1 MKRIRLLTLALC
13 AAFGASAHAQQS
25 ITVRGTVKFTD
36 PGFKVQVFQR
46 DGTSRKVLAETTVN
60 DDHTYVLQVP
70 VEKPCAATLDCGRWQ
85 SVDVW
90 LEDENL
96 DVDFRGKD
104 TARVIIKNPPYVH
117 IKGGR
122 NNELMNIVNF
132 EAYRNYQSM
141 IAVSQSVYRAEI
153 GDEKKKSQLSM
164 SLYDASAANYRAH
177 MAWLIEHY
185 SDRNSVMVPIAQAGD
200 ENKDLVEKA
209 LKNIESRSAVSKQ
222 LVADYRAKVAA
233 KKEATERMRVGN
245 PAPDFAF
252 QNTKGKSVSLNKY
265 KGKVLVLDFWASWC
279 GPCRKEIPNMKK
291 FYAEYK
297 GKGVEF
303 LSVSID
309 AKKEAWTK
317 ALGEEQMP
325 WQQGWTTD
333 AGKVAMD
340 LYQFGGI
347 PFILVIDKDGNIYRK
362 SVRGEGIKTAIDD
375 ALAGKPATEPKQ
387 GKAMMMGAAM

>member
-1 MKRIRLLTLALC
+1 MRKISILTVMLC
-13 AAFGASAHAQQS
+13 ASIGVWAQGQRS
-25 ITVRGTVKFTD
+25 ITVKGTVKFID
-36 PGFKVQVFQR
+36 PGFKVSVFQR
-46 DGTSRKVLAETTVN
+46 NGTSRTVLAETTVN
-60 DDHTYVLQVP
+60 DDHTYQLQVP
-70 VEKPCAATLDCGRWQ
+70 FDKPCSATLDCGRWQ

-104 TARVIIKNPPYVH
+104 TARIIIKNPPYVY
-117 IKGGR
+117 IKGGK
-122 NNELMNIVNF
+122 NNELMNLINF

-141 IAVSQSVYRAEI
+141 IAISQSVYRTEI
-153 GDEKKKSQLSM
+153 SDEKQKSQLSM
-164 SLYDASAANYRAH
+164 SLYDASSDTYRAH
-177 MAWLIEHY
+177 MAYFVEHY
-185 SDRNSVMVPIAQAGD
+185 ADRNSVMFAIRQLGEAEKP
-200 ENKDLVEKA
+200 LVDAA
-209 LKNIESRSAVSKQ
+209 LARVESSSAIGKE
-222 LVADYRAKVAA
+222 LVADYRADVEA
-233 KKEATERMRVGN
+233 KQKATERMKVGN
-245 PAPDFAF
+245 PAPDFSF
-252 QNTKGKSVSLNKY
+252 QNTKGKNTSLNKY

-291 FYAEYK
+291 YYAEYK
-297 GKGVEF
+297 DKGVEF

-317 ALGEEQMP
+317 ALNEEQMP

-362 SVRGEGIKTAIDD
+362 NVRGEGIKTAIEDV
-375 ALAGKPATEPKQ
+375 LSGKKAVEPTQ